1 MNDSD
6 TGLWTLGLL
15 PNLQGS
21 HRTYDLA
28 ADSGPTYRS
37 LRIQAA
43 GMISTF
49 FA

>member
-21 HRTYDLA
+21 HRTYDRA
-28 ADSGPTYRS
+28 ADSGRLIDP
-37 LRIQAA
+37 
-43 GMISTF
+43 
-49 FA
+49 